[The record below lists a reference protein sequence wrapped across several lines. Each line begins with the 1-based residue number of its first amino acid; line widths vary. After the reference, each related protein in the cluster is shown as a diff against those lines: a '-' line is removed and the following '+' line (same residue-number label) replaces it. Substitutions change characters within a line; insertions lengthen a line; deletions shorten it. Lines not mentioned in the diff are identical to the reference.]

1 MKLYNMEVNNPP
13 KKKKK
18 KNIAK
23 DLSYYD
29 FRNFLEGFLSKQS
42 STDS

>member
-1 MKLYNMEVNNPP
+1 MKLYNMEVNNPQ
-13 KKKKK
+13 KKK
-18 KNIAK
+18 IAK

-29 FRNFLEGFLSKQS
+29 FRNFLEGFLLKQY

>member
-1 MKLYNMEVNNPP
+1 MKLYNMEVNNPQ

-18 KNIAK
+18 IAK

-29 FRNFLEGFLSKQS
+29 FRNFLEGFLLKQY